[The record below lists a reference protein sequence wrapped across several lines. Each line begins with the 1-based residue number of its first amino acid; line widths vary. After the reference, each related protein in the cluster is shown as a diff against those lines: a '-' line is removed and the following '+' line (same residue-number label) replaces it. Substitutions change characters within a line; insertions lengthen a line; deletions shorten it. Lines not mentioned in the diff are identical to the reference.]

1 MGRSKNTKISYFIIR
16 ISVYG
21 DGKMIKDAIN
31 KVVNDESLSQEE
43 SSSAMNEIMSG
54 EATPAQIASFITA
67 LRMKGETI
75 DEITGCAKIMRE
87 KVTIIKTNSADVVDT
102 CGTGGDGSHT
112 FNISTVSALV
122 AAGAG
127 ISIAKH
133 GNRAASSNCGS
144 ADVLKAL
151 GVNIEA
157 DADKVAKCVDE
168 VGIGFLFAPLLHPAM
183 KHAITPRREIGIRTV
198 FNILGPLTNPAGA
211 KYQVLG
217 VYDAKL
223 TEPLAY
229 VLKNLGSKHVFVVHG
244 ADGLDEIT
252 VTDKTFISELKDGKV
267 CSYVIN
273 PEDFGIPKANKSE
286 LIGGTI
292 DENAGIALD
301 ILHGEKGAKRNIVL
315 LNAGAA
321 IVAGGRAS
329 NLEEG
334 IRLAEESIDSDRA
347 LLKLEMLISL
357 SI

>member
-1 MGRSKNTKISYFIIR
+1 MKVKIINRVIKIIAFLWIPVFTGMTFCVCLSFLRKQESIPSDYPINYLTFINTPLRDFIPQYR
-16 ISVYG
+16 G
-21 DGKMIKDAIN
+21 KKMIKDAIN
-31 KVVNDESLSQEE
+31 KVVNNENLSQEE

-67 LRMKGETI
+67 LRIKGETI

-87 KVTIIKTNSADVVDT
+87 KVTIIKANSEDVVDT

-133 GNRAASSNCGS
+133 GNRAMSSNCGS

-217 VYDAKL
+217 VYSG
-223 TEPLAY
+223 
-229 VLKNLGSKHVFVVHG
+229 N
-244 ADGLDEIT
+244 
-252 VTDKTFISELKDGKV
+252 
-267 CSYVIN
+267 
-273 PEDFGIPKANKSE
+273 
-286 LIGGTI
+286 
-292 DENAGIALD
+292 
-301 ILHGEKGAKRNIVL
+301 
-315 LNAGAA
+315 
-321 IVAGGRAS
+321 
-329 NLEEG
+329 
-334 IRLAEESIDSDRA
+334 
-347 LLKLEMLISL
+347 
-357 SI
+357 